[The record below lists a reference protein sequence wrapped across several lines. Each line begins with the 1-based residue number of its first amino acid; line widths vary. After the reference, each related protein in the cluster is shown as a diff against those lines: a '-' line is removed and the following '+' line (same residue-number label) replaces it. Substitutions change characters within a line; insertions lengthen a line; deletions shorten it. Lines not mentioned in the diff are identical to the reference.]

1 MFAVIFIILRG
12 DYCGQV
18 LCENCVSRNFVGTS
32 RKFWTF
38 EHDGHLIDDAHS
50 AVVSGGTEA
59 DINCYSP
66 LLLLLLLL
74 LLTLLLLLLLLYC
87 CCYSLL
93 LLLLLLLQL
102 LLTVSVP
109 LPDGLVLVL
118 SLVVVVHGVRPAGL
132 RLPVVRRL
140 PTM

>member
-1 MFAVIFIILRG
+1 MFAVIFIIFRG
-12 DYCGQV
+12 DYCGQA

-59 DINCYSP
+59 DINCYSQ

-74 LLTLLLLLLLLYC
+74 FTATATTATAT
-87 CCYSLL
+87 SA
-93 LLLLLLLQL
+93 
-102 LLTVSVP
+102 TAAATTATTATTTTHRIRS
-109 LPDGLVLVL
+109 
-118 SLVVVVHGVRPAGL
+118 SS
-132 RLPVVRRL
+132 
-140 PTM
+140 